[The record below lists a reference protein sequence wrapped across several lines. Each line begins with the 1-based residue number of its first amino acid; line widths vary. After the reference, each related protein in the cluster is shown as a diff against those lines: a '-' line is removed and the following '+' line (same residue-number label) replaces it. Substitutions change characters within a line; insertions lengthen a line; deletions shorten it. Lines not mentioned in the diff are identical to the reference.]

1 MKDARNL
8 VNSYGLLDY
17 FEPMDYAYVE
27 MDLCDYLA
35 NKDAVL
41 SLVHDNEELKFTILD
56 VYGDDVE
63 LNESDINFLIEEGLS
78 EGYTVCVWNP
88 DEL

>member
-8 VNSYGLLDY
+8 VNSYGLLNY

-41 SLVHDNEELKFTILD
+41 S
-56 VYGDDVE
+56 
-63 LNESDINFLIEEGLS
+63 
-78 EGYTVCVWNP
+78 
-88 DEL
+88 